1 MEAAKE
7 RSREDPQAR
16 TTNAS
21 HAKIACDVRG
31 DEAAEACRMRADDAC
46 GEDAEA
52 RQGEDEPY
60 RMICESIRLYDE
72 FLRQCD
78 ESVGIFEEEQRRE
91 RLMEQQSWFNR
102 LKSTLGRIKQIYINK
117 SKMKTE

>member
-1 MEAAKE
+1 MGFLKIEVMKIDKTDTTGTRGKDSAGELKKVSPEERGMDATAS
-7 RSREDPQAR
+7 RSRDDPYW
-16 TTNAS
+16 
-21 HAKIACDVRG
+21 K
-31 DEAAEACRMRADDAC
+31 
-46 GEDAEA
+46 
-52 RQGEDEPY
+52 
-60 RMICESIRLYDE
+60 ICELIKSYDE

-78 ESVGIFEEEQRRE
+78 ECFQLIEEEQRRE